1 MHYQASYNGQMEKS
15 MILHTPYLF
24 KNNVPEY
31 MIFFLLLFLGFK
43 LCGEKKIE
51 NYNKLFNY
59 LLARHTSK
67 EERHTAA
74 FTKGEIEL

>member
-1 MHYQASYNGQMEKS
+1 
-15 MILHTPYLF
+15 
-24 KNNVPEY
+24 
-31 MIFFLLLFLGFK
+31 MIFFFIISGFQA
-43 LCGEKKIE
+43 LWGKKIE

-74 FTKGEIEL
+74 FTKGEIGL